1 LKNINQTPKNYMG
14 MNIYNLLD
22 FLLKKLKT
30 KLKIRN
36 KGNRKSNFVFWN
48 FEDQNEWKNK
58 GKTKEI
64 FWTNIIEEK
73 KMEK

>member
-1 LKNINQTPKNYMG
+1 